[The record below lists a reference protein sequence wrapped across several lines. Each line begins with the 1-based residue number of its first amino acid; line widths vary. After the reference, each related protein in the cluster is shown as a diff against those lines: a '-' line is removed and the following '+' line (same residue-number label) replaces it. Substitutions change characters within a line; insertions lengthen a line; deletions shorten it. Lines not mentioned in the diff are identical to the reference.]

1 MGYHDRLN
9 TQRNISELYDKA
21 PFLGSDFDYEIACGN
36 LWSDNYNFLSEEEK
50 NFLLPLDQ
58 DDDRKLIDPNK
69 LKIIFE
75 KILSFLEREKEKL
88 PFEIELDFEKMRSEN
103 LDTDL
108 YVNGIRCWIQGDSA
122 YYQVEPKFRI
132 INLPVADQ
140 NVEEWVAFNDEI
152 IFDGNKYYLKK
163 TTRLERYKDQILQI
177 IDYCTKAAG
186 LKTKVYW
193 YRED

>member
-1 MGYHDRLN
+1 MGYQDRLN
-9 TQRNISELYDKA
+9 SQRNISELFDEA

-50 NFLLPLDQ
+50 SFLHPQDQ
-58 DDDRKLIDPNK
+58 DDDLKLIDPNK

-88 PFEIELDFEKMRSEN
+88 SFEIELDFAKMRSEN

-132 INLPVADQ
+132 INLPGDQ
-140 NVEEWVAFNDEI
+140 NVEEWVAFKEEI

-163 TTRLERYKDQILQI
+163 ITRLERYKNQILQI
-177 IDYCTKAAG
+177 IEYCNKAVE